1 MQSRMGVWDRL
12 IYAEKYYVFR
22 DEIPY
27 LQKENQTTTVKQKRF
42 FGV

>member
-22 DEIPY
+22 DEITY